1 MHPSAARL
9 VGMAGRSTK
18 VQQQAMRPVITFLTQ
33 SPSSSRRTQS
43 LLKDMFGMEPSKQ
56 IINKPEEEEAT
67 SLDAMFSLQIPGL
80 STPRWDSV
88 ASTCPS
94 SGTVLHF
101 LSPTTNST
109 ADVEKTALSPSENNG
124 LDLLSISYSCAE
136 VGSLEEETLTTSNA
150 ILEARQF
157 IASHMGIGKSSSSNF
172 GAGVKLAMKI
182 ALGRPVTTS
191 QISGLPDGL
200 PLLKLPSGDI
210 QNNFEMSNHT
220 PSAKSTPFWLREI
233 VLPHVDDDLDMNG
246 DSLLS
251 SFANSGLSRPIVGLY
266 QWSGAFSSEEKHND
280 LRKSLVCRPL
290 PAAKEDRNLAP
301 VSLVFECKDLKEALK
316 MVNSVDGTV
325 SGKVGFSGN
334 GKTGQIRVGH
344 VDLKGVDIRM
354 CESSKLSSHF
364 AESEEAL
371 LAGSLAD
378 LQNDNVMA
386 EGGVDS
392 SDNISNRYAN
402 NNKQRPSSDTMNGLG
417 DCWMEFRANL
427 KSPSGFFSKKKVIV
441 TTHRAS
447 SQGSERIARAPNIPY
462 E

>member
-9 VGMAGRSTK
+9 VGVAGRSTK
-18 VQQQAMRPVITFLTQ
+18 VHQQAIRPVITFLTQ
-33 SPSSSRRTQS
+33 CPSSSRRTQS

-56 IINKPEEEEAT
+56 IINKLEEEEEAT
-67 SLDAMFSLQIPGL
+67 SLDAMFFLQIPGL
-80 STPRWDSV
+80 SIPRWDSV
-88 ASTCPS
+88 ASTCPT

-109 ADVEKTALSPSENNG
+109 TDVEKAALSPSEKNG
-124 LDLLSISYSCAE
+124 LDLLSISYICAE
-136 VGSLEEETLTTSNA
+136 VGSAEEETLTTANA
-150 ILEARQF
+150 IMEARQF
-157 IASHMGIGKSSSSNF
+157 IASHIGVGKSSSSNF
-172 GAGVKLAMKI
+172 GAGMKLAMTV

-210 QNNFEMSNHT
+210 HNNFEMPNHT
-220 PSAKSTPFWLREI
+220 PSTKNTPFWLREI

-251 SFANSGLSRPIVGLY
+251 SLANSGLSRPVVGLY
-266 QWSGAFSSEEKHND
+266 QWPGAFSSKEKEM
-280 LRKSLVCRPL
+280 RKSLVCRPL
-290 PAAKEDRNLAP
+290 PAATEDRILAP
-301 VSLVFECKDLKEALK
+301 ISLVFECKDLKEALQV
-316 MVNSVDGTV
+316 VNGVDGTV

-334 GKTGQIRVGH
+334 GKKGQIRVGH
-344 VDLKGVDIRM
+344 IDLKGVDIRM
-354 CESSKLSSHF
+354 CESSKLSSQF

-386 EGGVDS
+386 EGALDS
-392 SDNISNRYAN
+392 SDNISNRYTTKN
-402 NNKQRPSSDTMNGLG
+402 DKQRPSSNSMNGLG
-417 DCWMEFRANL
+417 DCWMEFRANM
-427 KSPSGFFSKKKVIV
+427 KAPSGFFSKKKVIV

-447 SQGSERIARAPNIPY
+447 GRGTERIARAPNIPY